1 MARWRP
7 YYPEIALVVASVLYG
22 SSFIL
27 VQQSLDD
34 VTPAGFNVMRFGL
47 ATIVLAPVA
56 LRRDWRGP
64 TPRPTDRV
72 RTLLAVGTGLGVLG
86 VIAYQAENVGLDH
99 TTTSNAGFITGLFV
113 VFTPLL
119 AAVRYR
125 RLPSRRVTASV
136 GISVLGLFLLTGA
149 SLHLRFGDAVVLI
162 TALAWAVWLVATGEV
177 ARRFDPFPLV
187 LVQAVVGMVGAIV
200 ITLFSGF
207 GAVTPT
213 VVLAVVV
220 TGVGCSAIGF
230 ALSTWAQRVVEPER
244 AGVINLLEPVVV
256 GVIGFAAGERLG
268 VLGYAGAALILL
280 SIAVI
285 ERGTHPDDERAR
297 AERHP
302 VEGAPRRSEER
313 AEAPRGGA

>member
-1 MARWRP
+1 MARWRQ
-7 YYPEIALVVASVLYG
+7 YRPELALVLASVLYG

-27 VQQSLDD
+27 VQWSLDD
-34 VTPAGFNVMRFGL
+34 VTPAAFNVMRFGL

-64 TPRPTDRV
+64 APRPTDSL
-72 RTLLAVGTGLGVLG
+72 RTLLVVGTGLGLLG

-113 VFTPLL
+113 VFTPLI

-125 RLPSRRVTASV
+125 RPPRPRVSV
-136 GISVLGLFLLTGA
+136 AVAISVAGLFLLTGA
-149 SLHLRFGDAVVLI
+149 TLHLRFGDAVTLI
-162 TALAWAVWLVATGEV
+162 TAVAWALWLVATGEV

-187 LVQAVVGMVGAIV
+187 LVQAAVGMLGAV
-200 ITLFSGF
+200 VLCAFSGF
-207 GAVTPT
+207 GTITPT
-213 VVLAVVV
+213 VVVAVVV

-268 VLGYAGAALILL
+268 ALGYVGAALILV

-285 ERGTHPDDERAR
+285 ERGTHPDDVPERAGVTGVTS
-297 AERHP
+297 P
-302 VEGAPRRSEER
+302 SG
-313 AEAPRGGA
+313 